1 MRPPSSRRVDVN
13 ATRGSSG
20 HRQER
25 ESLKQIILGTAGH
38 IDHGKTSL
46 VKAVTG
52 IDTDRLK
59 EEKERGITIEL
70 GFAHLD
76 LPSGQ
81 HLGVVDVPGHEKFV
95 KNMVAGATG
104 IDIVVMVI
112 AADEGV
118 MPQTREHME
127 ICTLL
132 GVRQGLVALTKIDLV
147 DEEMLELAQE
157 DIREFTRGSFLENAP
172 VIPVSAATGQG
183 LPEFVR
189 TLDGLS
195 RQVETRP
202 PSSLFRLPVDR
213 VFTMKGFGTV
223 ITGTLISGKVQV
235 GDPIMVYPS
244 GITSKVRGIQVH
256 NQSVATAEAGMR
268 TAVNFQGLDK
278 EAVSRGEVLSSPGA
292 LKSSYMVDV
301 RFHYLAGAGKPI
313 KNRTRM
319 RFHTGTSEVLG
330 NLILLE
336 HDELKPGENTVA
348 QLRLDTPV
356 AVVKGD
362 HYVVR
367 SYSPVRTIGGG
378 QILNPI
384 PPKHKRFNAGII
396 QALKN
401 VLTSDPET
409 LIGAHIDAAGHAG
422 TSFADLRLMT
432 NLTDKQ
438 LETSLQTM
446 MSART
451 IIQVDKETRSF
462 VHKKSFEAFIRET
475 AEHLRNYH
483 KAFPLKSGMLKE
495 ELKSK
500 FPADTDVRLFNLV
513 LNQMI
518 RDGVIVQEEKTVR
531 LASHKVSLA
540 GDEANLRKQMLK
552 IYRDS
557 GLQPPFFRDVAGI
570 LKSDPGPAKDV
581 LNLLIEEG
589 LIIRTKDDLF
599 FHAEAIADLKQ
610 RVVKFFETNADM
622 TPAHFKDMTGGAS
635 RKFLIPLLE
644 YFDSRNVT
652 LRVGDV
658 RKLRK
663 A

>member
-1 MRPPSSRRVDVN
+1 
-13 ATRGSSG
+13 
-20 HRQER
+20 
-25 ESLKQIILGTAGH
+25 LKQIILGTAGH

-46 VKAVTG
+46 VKAITG

-81 HLGVVDVPGHEKFV
+81 QLGVVDVPGHEKFV

-104 IDIVVMVI
+104 IDIVAMVI

-132 GVRQGLVALTKIDLV
+132 GVRYGLVALTKVDLV

-157 DIREFTRGSFLENAP
+157 DIQEFTRGSFLENAP

-183 LPEFVR
+183 LPELVQA
-189 TLDGLS
+189 LDGLS
-195 RQVETRP
+195 RQVPVRP

-223 ITGTLISGKVQV
+223 ITGTLVSGKVQV
-235 GDPIMVYPS
+235 GDSIMVYPGRIS
-244 GITSKVRGIQVH
+244 SKVRGIQVH
-256 NQSVATAEAGMR
+256 NHSVPAAEAGMR
-268 TAVNFQGLDK
+268 TAINFQGLDK
-278 EAVSRGEVLSSPGA
+278 EVVNRGDVLSSPQG
-292 LKSSYMVDV
+292 LKPSHMIDV
-301 RFHYLAGAGKPI
+301 QFHYLASGGKPM
-313 KNRTRM
+313 KNRTRV
-319 RFHTGTSEVLG
+319 RFHTGTSEILG

-336 HDELKPGENTVA
+336 HDELKPGETTVA
-348 QLRLDTPV
+348 QLRLDAPV
-356 AVVKGD
+356 AIVKGD

-367 SYSPVRTIGGG
+367 SYSPVRTVGGG

-384 PPKHKRFNAGII
+384 PPKHKRFNPGII
-396 QALKN
+396 QGLKDI
-401 VLTSDPET
+401 LSSGPEA
-409 LIGAHIDAAGHAG
+409 LIGFHLEASGHAG
-422 TSFADLRLMT
+422 TCFADLRLT
-432 NLTDKQ
+432 TSLTDKQ
-438 LETSLQTM
+438 LELALQGM

-451 IIQVDKETRSF
+451 IIQIDKETRTF
-462 VHKKSFEAFIRET
+462 VHKKSFNTLVKAA
-475 AEHLRNYH
+475 AEHLKGYH
-483 KAFPLKSGMLKE
+483 QAFPLKSGMLKE

-500 FPADTDVRLFNLV
+500 FPPDTDVKLFNLV

-518 RDGVIVQEEKTVR
+518 KDNVVAQEEKTVR
-531 LASHKVSLA
+531 LKSHKVSLA
-540 GDEANLRKQMLK
+540 GDEATLRQKMLK

-557 GLQPPFFRDVAGI
+557 GLQPPFFRDVTES
-570 LKSDPGPAKDV
+570 LKAEPAQAKDV

-589 LIIRTKDDLF
+589 QIIRTKDDLY
-599 FHAEAIADLKQ
+599 FHAEAIADLKL
-610 RVVKFFETNADM
+610 RLVKFLEQHGEMN
-622 TPAHFKDMTGGAS
+622 PSQFKDMTGGAS

-644 YFDSRNVT
+644 YFDSKNVT

-658 RKLRK
+658 RMLRK
-663 A
+663 G